1 MKFTSRMKVQRMI
14 ANPNHLRMGNR
25 EVVIRLQR
33 ESSKTA
39 ANFVPPE
46 PEKQREGKD

>member
-25 EVVIRLQR
+25 EVAIRLQR
-33 ESSKTA
+33 ERSSKISRRTSNQA
-39 ANFVPPE
+39 LVAL
-46 PEKQREGKD
+46 